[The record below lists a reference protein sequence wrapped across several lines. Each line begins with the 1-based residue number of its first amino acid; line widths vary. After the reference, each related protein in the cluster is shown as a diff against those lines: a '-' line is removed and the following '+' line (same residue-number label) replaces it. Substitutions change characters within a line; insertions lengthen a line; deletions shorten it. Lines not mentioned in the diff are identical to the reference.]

1 MSRPMPTGRA
11 LAVLAL
17 GAALAAPAAA
27 PASPAPETAPRPAAR
42 PAPDALGVVL
52 SAAQPA
58 ASRAGAE
65 ALGAAATQAAGNARF
80 AAWKRAFRDEA
91 VAAGIPGAVYDR
103 AMAGVRYR
111 PDVVEKDRNQAEF
124 TMALWDYLDSAVSDS
139 RVRNGRDAFRANA
152 GLLAEIEARYG
163 VDAAVVTAIWGVES
177 AYGVRRGSI
186 PVLDALATLAFD
198 GRRSQF
204 FREQLIAALRIM
216 ANGDTTPERMFGS
229 WAGAMGHTQFIPTSY
244 QAYAQD
250 FRGDGRRDVWSD
262 DPTDA
267 LASTANY
274 LAEHGWTTGQPW
286 GVEVT
291 LPPGFRYALA
301 GETRKS
307 VAEWTALGVRGIDG
321 AALRDHG
328 PARILLPAG
337 ARGPALM
344 VFANFEVIERYN
356 PADAYVIA
364 VGHLGDR
371 IRGAEDFRAAWPRG
385 DRPLR
390 LAERKALQRRLTA
403 AGYDTGGVDGIIGP
417 NTIGA
422 LREFQAAR
430 GLVPDGYATFE
441 TLDLLR

>member
-1 MSRPMPTGRA
+1 
-11 LAVLAL
+11 
-17 GAALAAPAAA
+17 
-27 PASPAPETAPRPAAR
+27 
-42 PAPDALGVVL
+42 
-52 SAAQPA
+52 
-58 ASRAGAE
+58 
-65 ALGAAATQAAGNARF
+65 
-80 AAWKRAFRDEA
+80 
-91 VAAGIPGAVYDR
+91 
-103 AMAGVRYR
+103 
-111 PDVVEKDRNQAEF
+111 
-124 TMALWDYLDSAVSDS
+124 
-139 RVRNGRDAFRANA
+139 
-152 GLLAEIEARYG
+152 
-163 VDAAVVTAIWGVES
+163 VTAIWGVES
-177 AYGVRRGSI
+177 AYGVRRGTI

-291 LPPGFRYALA
+291 LPRGFRYALA